1 MLQHGVEHD
10 QQLSHA
16 RGEHDLRGFP
26 GRAQALG
33 ERANDGIAARR
44 HERAHIEDGADLG
57 APAPDGARSS
67 PRPAVPIQGGHPHQ
81 RGDLFAG
88 QRAEFRQRR
97 QQRRRQHRPDAG
109 RAPQER
115 LLLAPHRTVV
125 NGLRQIAIRLR
136 EFPFEPGDVGAQT
149 CAPRLTGMAEAVLLR
164 RQHLDE
170 LPAAREERRQEKT
183 KGDRLLKFYDS
194 LPAS

>member
-1 MLQHGVEHD
+1 MA
-10 QQLSHA
+10 LSRISSFRMHA
-16 RGEHDLRGFP
+16 VSTTFVAFP
-26 GRAQALG
+26 ARAGALG

-57 APAPDGARSS
+57 APAPDGARPS

-109 RAPQER
+109 RAPQSASFSR
-115 LLLAPHRTVV
+115 HT
-125 NGLRQIAIRLR
+125 GL
-136 EFPFEPGDVGAQT
+136 
-149 CAPRLTGMAEAVLLR
+149 
-164 RQHLDE
+164 
-170 LPAAREERRQEKT
+170 
-183 KGDRLLKFYDS
+183 S
-194 LPAS
+194 